1 MKEIENKKTLCG
13 VIGNPIGHSLSPRI
27 HHALAE
33 HSGQNLEYLPFL
45 VESEHLEEAIKGAH
59 ALHIKGLNVTMPHK
73 KSVMKYVETLDEM
86 AIKVG
91 AVNTLVATKTGY
103 RGYNTD
109 AMGLRMALEYNH
121 LDYENKNIA
130 IIGSGGAAY
139 ASVVSV
145 MDKAKSIHVFNRTKA
160 NAQFLKEH
168 FEVQKEG
175 LIQVYSEE
183 EYPKVAIDYVIQ
195 TTGVGMGQLEN
206 QVPKC
211 TETVLQTAQVAVDLI
226 YNPEETAFLRKAK
239 EKGCLTLNGF
249 DMLFYQ
255 AVLAYEL
262 MHHCTLERTSLEKI
276 KRDLLLM
283 R

>member
-1 MKEIENKKTLCG
+1 MKKIESKKTLCG

-33 HSGQNLEYLPFL
+33 YSGQNLAYLPFL
-45 VESEHLEEAIKGAH
+45 VEAEHLEEAIKGAH

-73 KSVMKYVETLDEM
+73 KNVMKYVETLDEM

-160 NAQFLKEH
+160 NAQLLKEH
-168 FEVQKEG
+168 FEGQKKG

-211 TETVLQTAQVAVDLI
+211 TDNVLQTAQVAVDLI
-226 YNPEETAFLRKAK
+226 YNPVETAFLRKAK
-239 EKGCLTLNGF
+239 AKGCLTLNGF

-276 KRDLLLM
+276 KRDIY
-283 R
+283 